1 MASVAAP
8 TQKSNRAYYAHLY
21 ETSGVLSKVQGEY
34 VFFGDDD
41 SIQTVEPSMFTWLT
55 VLGEVGLS
63 ECQALQ
69 DRLHGGAAM
78 IATSRQQEVN

>member
-1 MASVAAP
+1 MAASVAP
-8 TQKSNRAYYAHLY
+8 RVYYAHLF
-21 ETSGVLSKVQGEY
+21 ETAGVLSKVQGAY

-41 SIQTVEPSMFTWLT
+41 TITAVEPSMFTFLT

-69 DRLHGGAAM
+69 DRFHGGPVGICLNRKM
-78 IATSRQQEVN
+78 EVA